1 MDTPRNRPGL
11 MLALATV
18 GFAVNFWAWA
28 LLSPLAA
35 RFATQ
40 LHLSSFQQA
49 LLVAV
54 PVVVG
59 SVGRIPVGG
68 LTDKYGGRAMFP
80 LVSLITIAPVLYL
93 GLWGHDSLTALLIGG
108 FFLGIGG
115 TTFAIGVPYVNAW
128 FPPERRGTA
137 VGIFGAGMGGTA
149 ISALTTVKLI
159 GAGNLA
165 TPFLLTAGA
174 LAVYA
179 VVAFLV
185 LRDAPNRPVPTAPLT
200 TRLAGALRLR
210 ITWQAAA
217 LYAVAFGGYGLACAP
232 SRLGSGVISEK
243 DRHSPSYVF

>member
-1 MDTPRNRPGL
+1 MLMKNRQIDRHPTRHGGVTMDTPRNRPGL

-68 LTDKYGGRAMFP
+68 LTDKYGGRAIFP

-93 GLWGHDSLTALLIGG
+93 GLWGHDPPTPLLVGG
-108 FFLGIGG
+108 VL
-115 TTFAIGVPYVNAW
+115 P
-128 FPPERRGTA
+128 
-137 VGIFGAGMGGTA
+137 GAG
-149 ISALTTVKLI
+149 
-159 GAGNLA
+159 GA
-165 TPFLLTAGA
+165 P
-174 LAVYA
+174 
-179 VVAFLV
+179 
-185 LRDAPNRPVPTAPLT
+185 
-200 TRLAGALRLR
+200 
-210 ITWQAAA
+210 
-217 LYAVAFGGYGLACAP
+217 
-232 SRLGSGVISEK
+232 
-243 DRHSPSYVF
+243 